1 MRWEQLF
8 DDLEAQWEAE
18 QRRDLDY
25 EVADRTRRERA
36 AIGLYERL
44 AAATGVLVHL
54 RFSGAG
60 LAAVS
65 GHVADVGQDWL
76 LLHDGQRPVLVPL
89 SAIAAVSGLGE
100 RAAGGSRVGKRFG
113 LGYALRGLSRD
124 RAVVAL
130 TDSAGVTTT
139 GTVDAVGSDCFDLSE
154 HAPDEPRRPENLTGR
169 RLVPFG
175 AVMSVRPA

>member
-8 DDLEAQWEAE
+8 DDLEAQWDAE

-36 AIGLYERL
+36 SIGLYDRL
-44 AAATGVLVHL
+44 AAAVGTRVLVRL
-54 RFSGAG
+54 GSGGAVPVSGA
-60 LAAVS
+60 
-65 GHVADVGQDWL
+65 VADVGQDWL
-76 LLHDGQRPVLVPL
+76 LLHDGQRPVLVPIA
-89 SAIAAVSGLGE
+89 AIAAVSGLGE
-100 RAAGGSRVGKRFG
+100 RAAGGSAVGKRFA

-139 GTVDAVGSDCFDLSE
+139 GTIDGVGSDCFDLSE
-154 HAPDEPRRPENLTGR
+154 HASDEPRRPENITGR
-169 RLVPFG
+169 RLVPFS
-175 AVMSVRPA
+175 AVVSVRPA